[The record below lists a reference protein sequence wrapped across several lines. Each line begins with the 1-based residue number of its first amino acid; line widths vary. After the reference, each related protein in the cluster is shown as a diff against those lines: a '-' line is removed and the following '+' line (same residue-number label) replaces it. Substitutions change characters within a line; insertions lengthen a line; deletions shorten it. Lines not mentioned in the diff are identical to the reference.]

1 MALKHWEKLRT
12 DNENDS
18 MVDDQVDI
26 SFLATLYT
34 DD

>member
-1 MALKHWEKLRT
+1 VAEVKLRT

-18 MVDDQVDI
+18 MVDDHVDI